1 MFAKSIPTHGISTMK
16 PLSCR
21 SIVPP
26 AFRLAPLAFLAV
38 CALGVLAAR
47 ADLVQ
52 TGRAITI
59 AETNRVGT
67 AIVSVRLAF
76 APTATETNT
85 LFMAYG
91 EADQGDDIDAWD
103 HVDPLGV
110 VPPETNSWTCAMPR
124 GWGDTSLN
132 ARFFLAKGVVLPY
145 DYEVEYLESDGN
157 QYIKLPA
164 LTHTSLHVRFRK
176 TEPHGRRVAL
186 AGTNASFWYD
196 ISTTGAFRSS
206 GTCTVDTDFDF
217 VSTNGAVWIDGVR
230 RGSFANSGNNQYNAL
245 NGLAQL
251 MIGSWGSNSSIF
263 KGRVYFIRLWNEDLP
278 VFDGVPCMRNG
289 TAYFYNTVTRTF
301 TGRSGSGSLTPG
313 PQVGYTRDQDARTP
327 VSCSA
332 TLGVGLSLFVA
343 SSLDVPTGMAPAPGA
358 YPVETA
364 TVCTSPAIYD
374 DGGVRY
380 TCHGYTLETFQNGE
394 WTQVAASEDLS
405 YTCPA
410 DGVMRRLT
418 WLWELSHYK
427 IDIATPPVENGAISV
442 SPSSADGFFPVGTR
456 VTLTPI
462 PAEGKTHL
470 GWYVT
475 FDKVVAPSDEHTLT
489 TAYHEGPLTLVADC
503 PQTVT
508 SYFAGGWTYDASN
521 ANNRKISNGVWN
533 FTVTVSSSPAGLL
546 LKTWNAG
553 HGRLDFTDFEAD
565 TGLKIVGT
573 DGTLFHTKAYS
584 KGPTSLYAPDMQKVS
599 ERAFQYCYRITDA
612 ILSPNLASVG
622 TCSFYEARSLTNF
635 QPRVCGKL
643 TAIGQMAFME
653 SRKITG
659 DFEFPVLT
667 SFASDRSFAYAA
679 ITSVKLPV
687 CRSIPSET
695 FSSCTKLT
703 NLVTS
708 ATSIGDSAFTSCSA
722 LRNVELTAKTSVTF
736 GAGAFSALPATA
748 DIWYFG
754 QTAPASLSAK
764 SLYTGSSTALPRL
777 HVRHGNDAEGWKA
790 LCTRV
795 KGAGAGQTELTA
807 ADLARADYPGKR
819 TLGIMNATDQ
829 KRIWVLADPLD
840 SATILSV
847 R

>member
-1 MFAKSIPTHGISTMK
+1 MDNTSKTVFTSLFAA
-16 PLSCR
+16 LF
-21 SIVPP
+21 V
-26 AFRLAPLAFLAV
+26 A
-38 CALGVLAAR
+38 CAASAE
-47 ADLVQ
+47 LVQ

-59 AETNRVGT
+59 VETNRVGT

-85 LFMAYG
+85 LYMAYG

-103 HVDPLGV
+103 HVDLVGV
-110 VPPETNSWTCAMPR
+110 IPPETNTWTCAMPY
-124 GWGDTSLN
+124 GWGNTSLN
-132 ARFFLAKGVVLPY
+132 ARFFLAKGVALPY

-157 QYIKLPA
+157 QHVKLPA
-164 LTHTSLHVRFRK
+164 ATYTSLHVRFMK
-176 TEPHGRRVAL
+176 TEPHGRRVGL
-186 AGTNASFWYD
+186 AGANAHFWYD
-196 ISTTGAFRSS
+196 VTATGAYHGG
-206 GTCTVDTDFDF
+206 GTCTVGETFDF
-217 VSTNGAVWIDGVR
+217 VSTNEYVWIDGVS
-230 RGSFANSGNNQYNAL
+230 RGVFSYSGDNKYNTL
-245 NGLAQL
+245 NGLLPLYIA
-251 MIGSWGSNSSIF
+251 SWNSSTTIF
-263 KGRVYFIRLWNEDLP
+263 KGRIYFIRQWNGDQPL
-278 VFDGVPCMRNG
+278 VNGVPCMRNG

-301 TGRSGSGSLTPG
+301 IGRSGSGSFTPG
-313 PQVGYTRDQDARTP
+313 PQVGFACDQETRTP

-332 TLGVGLSLFVA
+332 TLGAGLSLFVA
-343 SSLDVPTGMAPAPGA
+343 SALDVPTGMDPAPGS
-358 YPVETA
+358 YPVAAATA
-364 TVCTSPAIYD
+364 CTSPATYD
-374 DGGVRY
+374 TAGVRY
-380 TCHGYTLETFQNGE
+380 TCGGYTLETFQNGE
-394 WTQVAASEDLS
+394 WTQVATSEDLS

-410 DGVMRRLT
+410 DSVMRRLT
-418 WLWELSHYK
+418 WLWELTHYK
-427 IDIATPPVENGAISV
+427 IDIAAPPVENGAISV
-442 SPSSADGFFPVGTR
+442 SPQSADGFFPVGTS

-508 SYFAGGWTYDASN
+508 SYFAGGWTYNSSN
-521 ANNRKISNGVWN
+521 PKDLRISNGVWN

-573 DGTLFHTKAYS
+573 DGTLFYKKVYS
-584 KGPTSLYAPDMQKVS
+584 QGPTSLYAPDMQKVS

-612 ILSPNLASVG
+612 ILSPYLASVG